1 MAEMYRAMS
10 PLPTALTVLFKPAT
24 AARIGAGAILVTLA
38 GAAYCAGLYAL
49 ENGPATWPLVSAW
62 TIATVLPWY
71 IAYESNKHV
80 LGQNLDPIA
89 KGLIIGAVLGAA
101 LAICGAADWALG
113 HSFGHYRGSLRALH
127 LYRHLPETL
136 AITFVTV
143 AASAF
148 AARPIGTQEG
158 QRTAELPIPPDH
170 IQLVRGA
177 GNYAELEAAERTLLL
192 RATLSEVEA
201 ALTPH
206 GFIRISRSIIVP
218 KRRIAG
224 MGTRAG
230 RRVVR
235 LTDGSEHRVGS
246 TFSAQLRHAG
256 VGG

>member
-1 MAEMYRAMS
+1 MS
-10 PLPTALTVLFKPAT
+10 SLPTTLTPIFKPAT
-24 AARIGAGAILVTLA
+24 AARIGVGAMVVTLA
-38 GAAYCAGLYAL
+38 GAAYCAGLNAL
-49 ENGPATWPLVSAW
+49 ENGVAAWPLVAGW

-80 LGQNLDPIA
+80 LGLKLGPIGE
-89 KGLIIGAVLGAA
+89 GLIIAAVLGATMA
-101 LAICGAADWALG
+101 ACGAADWALG
-113 HSFGHYRGSLRALH
+113 HSFGYYPGTLRALH
-127 LYRHLPETL
+127 IYRHLPETL
-136 AITFVTV
+136 AITFLTIT
-143 AASAF
+143 ASAF
-148 AARPIGTQEG
+148 AARPIGGEDK

-201 ALTPH
+201 ALSPH

-218 KRRIAG
+218 KRRIVA
-224 MGTRAG
+224 MATRAG

-246 TFSAQLRHAG
+246 TFSAQLRLAG
-256 VGG
+256 VGLS